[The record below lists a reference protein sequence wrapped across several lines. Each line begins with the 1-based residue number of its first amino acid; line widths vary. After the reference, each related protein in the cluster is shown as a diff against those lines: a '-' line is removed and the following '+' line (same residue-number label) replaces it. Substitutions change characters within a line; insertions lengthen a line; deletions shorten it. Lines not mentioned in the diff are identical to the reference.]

1 MSYKYIHVQCI
12 PNTCLQH
19 FVLLSTSKN
28 NPTKKTFVAGGG
40 NTPNTNLSFVGWD
53 EYLEST
59 REIDLDVSGWLLV
72 GDNLFLAKT
81 MGVECC

>member
-1 MSYKYIHVQCI
+1 MYTVYQTHAYSTLCFFQ
-12 PNTCLQH
+12 LQK
-19 FVLLSTSKN
+19 T
-28 NPTKKTFVAGGG
+28 PPPKKTFVGGGG